1 MEAGYSGELNVDR
14 VMHEIIFPPNTKILK
29 NIKLQVNPHYLFEI
43 DTLILSPSR
52 IILLEVKNYYGT
64 VYFDEELGKTIRV
77 SPTGKKDYFDCAIHQ
92 LIRTEAALSRWFDK
106 RNITIP
112 IESILVMA
120 NQQTI
125 ISEIPKTVPVKYRK
139 QLPRYISGLP
149 KIPTILSCEEI
160 TRVAQ
165 KIEDS
170 SQENY
175 RLACERFNFQPSE
188 LKSGVL
194 CSDCNGLMNRKRG
207 QKWRCLN
214 CGKYATQELY
224 KALEDWFLLI
234 KPTISN
240 AECRA
245 FLNLNSKYAA
255 SIILR
260 HSKLSRKGKPPKT
273 YYFYADK
280 EQLYRK

>member
-1 MEAGYSGELNVDR
+1 M
-14 VMHEIIFPPNTKILK
+14 K

-52 IILLEVKNYYGT
+52 IILLEIKNYNGT
-64 VYFDEELGKTIRV
+64 VYFDEESGKTIRV
-77 SPTGKKDYFDCAIHQ
+77 SPTGKKDYFDCVIHQ
-92 LIRTEAALSRWFDK
+92 LIRTETALSRWLAN
-106 RNITIP
+106 RNINVS
-112 IESILVMA
+112 IEGVLVMA
-120 NQQTI
+120 NQRTI
-125 ISEIPKTVPVKYRK
+125 IHEMPKTVLVKYRK

-149 KIPTILSCEEI
+149 KLSAILSGEEI
-160 TRVAQ
+160 TRIVK
-165 KIEDS
+165 KIEES
-170 SQENY
+170 SRENY

-207 QKWRCLN
+207 QKWRCLS

-224 KALEDWFLLI
+224 QVLEDWFLLI

-245 FLNLNSKYAA
+245 FLNLESKYAA

-273 YYFYADK
+273 HYFYADQ